1 MNKTYTIPDGY
12 AVYIR
17 NTSAHFV
24 DRIFDGSKCIETR
37 TSPVLESCRGKWV
50 KIVKTETHEI
60 VGEVRFLSRK
70 PTVFDSYE
78 SFDAKRSAHLV
89 PKGSRFDW
97 NGTKYGYY
105 ILATRKYE
113 KPVPLAPDAKRYGR
127 IAVEIDENTERRI
140 LSENPEIYH

>member
-1 MNKTYTIPDGY
+1 MTYNIPDGY

-24 DRIFDGSKCIETR
+24 DKIFDGTKILETR
-37 TSPVLESCRGKWV
+37 TAPTLESCRGKWV

-60 VGEVRFLSRK
+60 VGEVRFCSCK
-70 PTVFDSYE
+70 PVEFDSYE
-78 SFDAKRSAHLV
+78 AFDEKRSAHLV

-97 NGTKYGYY
+97 RGKKCGYY

-113 KPVPLAPDAKRYGR
+113 TPIPVRKDAKRYGR
-127 IAVEIDENTERRI
+127 IAVEI
-140 LSENPEIYH
+140 